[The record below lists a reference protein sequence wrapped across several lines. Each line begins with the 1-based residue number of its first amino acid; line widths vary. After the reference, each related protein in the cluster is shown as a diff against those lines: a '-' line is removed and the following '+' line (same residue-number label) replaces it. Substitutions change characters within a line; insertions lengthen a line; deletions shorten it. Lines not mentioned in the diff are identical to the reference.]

1 MRLSRLKRQLCLFR
15 DTVQKRIFLATHNY
29 EPQKGVFPYTQKHS
43 YVGFLFPRYF
53 SGTKR
58 SISVFGVLVYMKGS
72 GRVQDG
78 GVPLAHS
85 AERPRFLQVAGVI
98 TRGGNVVKTRSV
110 HTLRR
115 HAVNAADTMC
125 GNTRGFLR
133 PCSVYQPGF

>member
-1 MRLSRLKRQLCLFR
+1 MCHKTCAFITPRNTATQVFFFLA
-15 DTVQKRIFLATHNY
+15 IFLARS
-29 EPQKGVFPYTQKHS
+29 EVFSCSEYWYIRRGQ
-43 YVGFLFPRYF
+43 G
-53 SGTKR
+53 
-58 SISVFGVLVYMKGS
+58 SVI
-72 GRVQDG
+72 DG
-78 GVPLAHS
+78 GVPLARS

-133 PCSVYQPGF
+133 PCSVCQRGFRNEKKKHGDKIRANVSCSHFFPC